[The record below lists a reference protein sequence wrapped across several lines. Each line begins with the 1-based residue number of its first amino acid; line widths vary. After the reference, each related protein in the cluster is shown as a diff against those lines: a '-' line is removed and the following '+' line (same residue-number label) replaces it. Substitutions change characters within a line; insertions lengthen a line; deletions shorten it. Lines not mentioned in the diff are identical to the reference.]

1 MNPRARTRA
10 ELISRHGSCVRIQ
23 PGAARVVLDA
33 RRSSGI
39 RMRISPQARRQ
50 QAVIEI
56 ERLGQE
62 FAEWFEDVRTE
73 QYETQLTAIQ
83 SEVLGAASLI
93 ARQLAEIDVDAEPG
107 EAYGRCTSIEKQIT
121 WLWRVWYYFR
131 DKFNQ
136 RKDERFA
143 ATLEAADEVV
153 WSCYRPF
160 FKAALTERV
169 PEPAPLPYIETE
181 YSPLALRRDQAS
193 VLGARSKELDLV
205 SDAFESLPVPILKLP
220 IATVSNPWMLVL
232 IGHET
237 GHFIQPLIAPDDAF
251 VKSFREAIAGAV
263 GAADGERWGRWS
275 VEIFADWY
283 SIVTMGTWAIWTIAQ
298 FELADQVVLATR
310 RPAYPSPLV
319 RLELM
324 AAFADGYGLDG
335 ARALADLEISEPTSG
350 VSQEL
355 AVDRGLVET
364 VAATVLGL
372 PECQALAERVGLQ
385 PGDFG
390 KAGLV
395 EQWSDF
401 LLEEGGSPVT
411 KKPSSARRAAAG
423 AAHAWDDLVFMP
435 DALPDAERMETLR
448 TRSREAIKEAAM
460 SGVRSS
466 LAQDR
471 FTAAGGAAAVGPGAP
486 DAAGKRLLSLIAAA
500 ASEDDEGIEGV

>member
-1 MNPRARTRA
+1 
-10 ELISRHGSCVRIQ
+10 
-23 PGAARVVLDA
+23 
-33 RRSSGI
+33 
-39 RMRISPQARRQ
+39 MRISPQARRQ
-50 QAVIEI
+50 QAVVEI
-56 ERLGQE
+56 ERLGTE

-83 SEVLGAASLI
+83 SEVLGAAALI
-93 ARQLAEIDVDAEPG
+93 AQQLAEIDVSADAG
-107 EAYGRCTSIEKQIT
+107 DAYGRCTGIEKQIT

-181 YSPLALRRDQAS
+181 YSPLALRRDQKE
-193 VLGARSKELDLV
+193 VLGVRSKELDLV

-237 GHFIQPLIAPDDAF
+237 GHFIQPLIAPNDAF
-251 VKSFREAIAGAV
+251 VKSFREAIASAV
-263 GAADGERWGRWS
+263 GATDGERWGRWS

-298 FELADQVVLATR
+298 FELADQVVLTKR
-310 RPAYPSPLV
+310 RTAYPSPLV

-324 AAFADGYGLDG
+324 AAFADGYGLEGSQALAGLAIAEPASGFSAELD
-335 ARALADLEISEPTSG
+335 ADRAL
-350 VSQEL
+350 VK
-355 AVDRGLVET
+355 T
-364 VAATVLGL
+364 VASTVLAL
-372 PECQALAERVGLQ
+372 PECQALAERVGLV
-385 PGDFG
+385 PADF
-390 KAGLV
+390 AETGLV

-401 LLEEGGSPVT
+401 LLEEGASPVT
-411 KKPSSARRAAAG
+411 RKPSSARRAAAG
-423 AAHAWDDLVFMP
+423 AARAWNELLFMP
-435 DALPDAERMETLR
+435 DALPDVDRVEALR
-448 TRSREAIKEAAM
+448 TRTREAIKEAAM

-471 FTAAGGAAAVGPGAP
+471 FAGAGGAAAVGPPSP
-486 DAAGKRLLSLIAAA
+486 DQAGRRLLNLISMA
-500 ASEDDEGIEGV
+500 ASEDEGEDQLP